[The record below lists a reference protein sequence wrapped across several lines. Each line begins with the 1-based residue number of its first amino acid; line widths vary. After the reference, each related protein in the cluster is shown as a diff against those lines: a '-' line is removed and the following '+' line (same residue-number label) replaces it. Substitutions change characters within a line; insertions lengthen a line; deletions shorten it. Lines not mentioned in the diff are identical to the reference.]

1 MSLTKA
7 HGAAPAVAATLL
19 FLHSQPGLYAAET
32 DSDTTLP
39 AIEVKAQAE
48 TEADNGYVAKHSTA
62 GSKTDTP
69 LIETPQAISVI
80 DNAEFTARAA
90 QNITQAV
97 AYTPG
102 LLTGMFGPS
111 TRDDYFN
118 LRGFDAP
125 QYLDG
130 TRLAGANYAN
140 LRIDPY
146 GLERIEVLRGPA
158 SVLYGQNPPGG
169 LINMVSKRPTAQPFH
184 ELQML
189 GGSFGRVQGALD
201 FSGPLDDQGQFLYRL
216 TALGR
221 GSDSQVDF
229 SKDDRY
235 FVAPSFTWQPDAN
248 TSLTFLSHYQK
259 DDAGN
264 TMQFLP
270 YQGSVVGN
278 PNGRLPTSTFLGE
291 PGFDH
296 YRREQFA
303 VGYAFEHRFNR
314 HWAVR
319 QNLRYADVKSDYP
332 VTFALGFVTDNDG
345 VPVDYRTVS
354 RLAGLYRDQA
364 GTFTLDNHAQA
375 DFAIGDVRHTAL
387 LGLDFRQIN
396 GDRQRGFGSPSDL
409 DMYSPVYGQ
418 PFAEPQIE
426 TLVNQQQDQ
435 IGLYGQDQ
443 IQWRQWIATI
453 GVRYDWASNA
463 SLRTD
468 YYDSDTDRIDYAK
481 PRYSGS
487 RQDDAAFTYR
497 TGLSYL
503 FDSGVAPYFNYS
515 ESFEPTAGS
524 TFAGTP
530 FKPTTGQQFEIGV
543 KYQPPG
549 VKALITLAAF
559 ELTQQNVVTP
569 DPDPAHVGFS
579 IQTGAARSRGIE
591 LEGKARLEMGLDVTA
606 ALALI
611 ESQVTKTNEANQ
623 LGKKLSYTPETQG
636 SLWLDYTQ
644 PSGALAGLGLG
655 GGVRYTGSNYGDLS
669 NSQKAPSYTLIDA
682 SVHYEL
688 GKLHRR
694 LRGARLGVNISNL
707 FDREYVA
714 TCGEGSCYYGDR
726 RNVLASLRYIW

>member
-1 MSLTKA
+1 MPLARTKNL
-7 HGAAPAVAATLL
+7 AATVVALSNL
-19 FLHSQPGLYAAET
+19 AIQHTAPAAET
-32 DSDTTLP
+32 DADATLP
-39 AIEVKAQAE
+39 TVEVKAQAD
-48 TEADNGYVAKHSTA
+48 TEADNGYVAKRGTV
-62 GSKTDTP
+62 GSKTDAP
-69 LIETPQAISVI
+69 LLETPQAISVV

-140 LRIDPY
+140 LRIEPY

-169 LINMVSKRPTAQPFH
+169 LINMVSKRPTAQPLH

-201 FSGPLDDQGQFLYRL
+201 FSDALDEQGKFLYRL

-235 FVAPSFTWQPDAN
+235 FVAPSFTWRPDAN
-248 TSLTFLSHYQK
+248 TSFTFLSHYQK
-259 DDAGN
+259 DEAGN

-270 YQGSVVGN
+270 YQGSVIGN
-278 PNGRLPTSTFLGE
+278 PNGNFPTSTFLGE
-291 PGFDH
+291 PGYDH
-296 YRREQFA
+296 YHREQFA
-303 VGYAFEHRFNR
+303 VGYALEHRFNR
-314 HWAVR
+314 QWAVR
-319 QNLRYADVKSDYP
+319 QNLRYAHVKSDYP
-332 VTFALGFVTDNDG
+332 VTFSLGFVTDDAG
-345 VPVDYRTVS
+345 MPVDYRTIS

-364 GTFTLDNHAQA
+364 GTFTLDNQAQA
-375 DFAIGDVRHTAL
+375 DFATGELEHTAL
-387 LGLDFRQIN
+387 LGLDFRQID
-396 GDRQRGFGSPSDL
+396 GDRQRGFGFPGDL
-409 DMYSPVYGQ
+409 DIYNPVYGQ
-418 PFAEPQIE
+418 AFAAPQIE

-443 IQWRQWIATI
+443 IKWKQWIATL
-453 GVRYDWASNA
+453 GARYDWANS
-463 SLRTD
+463 STFRTD
-468 YYDSDTDRIDYAK
+468 FYDPDTDRIDYSR
-481 PRYSGS
+481 PSYSS
-487 RQDDAAFTYR
+487 TRQDDTAFTFR
-497 TGLSYL
+497 TGLTYV

-524 TFAGTP
+524 TFSGTP
-530 FKPTTGQQFEIGV
+530 FKPTTGQQYEIGV
-543 KYQPPG
+543 KYQPAG
-549 VKALITLAAF
+549 MNALMTLAAF

-569 DPDPAHVGFS
+569 DPDPAHVGYS

-591 LEGKARLEMGLDVTA
+591 LEGKARLKMGLDITA
-606 ALALI
+606 ALTMI
-611 ESQVTKTNEANQ
+611 ESQVTKTNEASQ
-623 LGKKLSYTPETQG
+623 LGKHLSYTPETQG
-636 SLWLDYTQ
+636 SLWLDYTH

-655 GGVRYTGSNYGDLS
+655 GGVRYTGGNYGDLS
-669 NSQKAPSYTLIDA
+669 NSQKAPAYTLIDA

-688 GKLHRR
+688 GKLDGR

-707 FDREYVA
+707 FDREHVT

-726 RNVLASLRYIW
+726 RNVLASLRYNW